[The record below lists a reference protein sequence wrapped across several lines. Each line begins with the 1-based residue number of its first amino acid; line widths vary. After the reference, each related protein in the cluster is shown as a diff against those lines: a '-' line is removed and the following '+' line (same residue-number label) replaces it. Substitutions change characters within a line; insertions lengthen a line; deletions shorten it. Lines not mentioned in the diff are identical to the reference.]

1 MDKINCI
8 HNSRFN
14 TKRYL
19 LILII
24 CTSIMHLADVSA
36 QSVDS
41 FYESDIGEFIYVPS
55 SNPNLSS
62 SIDDISTQIN
72 YAFDVRVG
80 DINYDGK
87 EDIYLQRLDGPSVN
101 GVIHRAILVGENDGS
116 FSNYSAS
123 TWQLS
128 SAANWPKKTL
138 KWRKMTLIWTGTLM

>member
-1 MDKINCI
+1 MFPVQIPI
-8 HNSRFN
+8 
-14 TKRYL
+14 
-19 LILII
+19 
-24 CTSIMHLADVSA
+24 
-36 QSVDS
+36 
-41 FYESDIGEFIYVPS
+41 
-55 SNPNLSS
+55 LSS